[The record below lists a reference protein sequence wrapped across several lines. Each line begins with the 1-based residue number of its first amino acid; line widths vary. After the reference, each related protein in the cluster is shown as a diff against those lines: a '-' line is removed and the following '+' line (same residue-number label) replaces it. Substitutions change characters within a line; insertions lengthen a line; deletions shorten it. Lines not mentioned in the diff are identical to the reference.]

1 MYLFGVGMG
10 KSPHDHTVQEDVVKL
25 FFTYIENFFDLDP
38 ATQCVPCLL
47 LIYSCRKEFLI
58 TLCKCCSALMNSS
71 PPLAMTS
78 AVEFTKAPLIDVSA

>member
-38 ATQCVPCLL
+38 ATQCVPL
-47 LIYSCRKEFLI
+47 F
-58 TLCKCCSALMNSS
+58 
-71 PPLAMTS
+71 TS
-78 AVEFTKAPLIDVSA
+78 HL